1 MKSIEMNNGG
11 PVMPRS
17 KSRAIVRS
25 LMSPGFSRWP
35 MPGGRTQAVVRRSY
49 SHAAVRL
56 PRLAPTAWGIGES
69 TCSRTNTT
77 PTSPSGAVRSSPRW
91 TAPTRLPIAMANSAG
106 SDPRSTRSVHHATAN
121 ARSACGSTP
130 ANVHSLRARSRSITS
145 LALRHLYLGR
155 VLGCHTVYRR
165 VARCEAALPRPLF
178 RNLIDS
184 LPTRSRRLPHGRQA
198 AFPEATTGGSPP
210 RAARP
215 RARAA
220 ARRARP
226 PRVQGRDRRLA
237 DGAAW
242 GQAGGTTVHS
252 LAPARAQPGD
262 AGGHRGVYDQGDA
275 RIPGMAGGLLA
286 AHRRAA
292 R

>member
-1 MKSIEMNNGG
+1 
-11 PVMPRS
+11 
-17 KSRAIVRS
+17 
-25 LMSPGFSRWP
+25 
-35 MPGGRTQAVVRRSY
+35 
-49 SHAAVRL
+49 
-56 PRLAPTAWGIGES
+56 
-69 TCSRTNTT
+69 
-77 PTSPSGAVRSSPRW
+77 
-91 TAPTRLPIAMANSAG
+91 MANSAG

-210 RAARP
+210 DRKSVVQGKRGATP
-215 RARAA
+215 RA
-220 ARRARP
+220 
-226 PRVQGRDRRLA
+226 
-237 DGAAW
+237 W
-242 GQAGGTTVHS
+242 
-252 LAPARAQPGD
+252 
-262 AGGHRGVYDQGDA
+262 
-275 RIPGMAGGLLA
+275 
-286 AHRRAA
+286 
-292 R
+292 

>member
-1 MKSIEMNNGG
+1 
-11 PVMPRS
+11 
-17 KSRAIVRS
+17 
-25 LMSPGFSRWP
+25 
-35 MPGGRTQAVVRRSY
+35 
-49 SHAAVRL
+49 
-56 PRLAPTAWGIGES
+56 
-69 TCSRTNTT
+69 
-77 PTSPSGAVRSSPRW
+77 
-91 TAPTRLPIAMANSAG
+91 MANSAG

-252 LAPARAQPGD
+252 LAPARRVRGLEAEPVVELDEEDVLRWSPEQRAGVGAEIDDAPRERRGAVPGP
-262 AGGHRGVYDQGDA
+262 Y
-275 RIPGMAGGLLA
+275 
-286 AHRRAA
+286 
-292 R
+292 